1 MNLKAYHIDKDTRL
15 VVIPAS
21 AEVFQKAMKLG
32 YVDILITA
40 GPTFTS
46 PGCGPCLGTHAG
58 LLAV

>member
-1 MNLKAYHIDKDTRL
+1 MDKDTRL